1 MRPEDI
7 VALQNEPACDHNS
20 KSKSG
25 CARPKPGATQ
35 GGCCFDGARSALVP
49 ITDAAHIVHGPIGCA
64 GSSWDARGSRS
75 SGPVLYRIGM
85 TTDLADLDVIM
96 GSGEE
101 RLLGAVGHVVER
113 YSPAA
118 VFLYNTCVAAL
129 TGEDLDAIARAAAR
143 RWSVPVVPV
152 DCAGFYGNKN
162 LGNRVAGDVLL
173 KHVIGTREPDPLP
186 ARACRSGMRIHDVN
200 LIGEWNVGGEFWSVA
215 PLFDELGLRT
225 LCTLTGDARF
235 RELQGMHR
243 AEANM
248 VVCSKAMLSVA
259 RGIRERWGTPFFE
272 GSFYG
277 IADTSQALRDFARLL
292 DDPDLVQ
299 RTEAVIAREEAAAD
313 AALADYRRRLAG
325 KRVLIFSGGFK
336 SWSVIS
342 AMQELGLTVVATG
355 TEKSTEE
362 DKARIRALMGPDAQM
377 IDDNEQVTLLRLFG
391 EHRADILAAGDRY
404 IYPALKARVPFLD
417 LDHVRDIGYAGYT
430 GMIEFAR
437 QVAVS
442 VESPV
447 WAQVRARPRWAD
459 RDRRWLAAGGAEA

>member
-1 MRPEDI
+1 MKPDEI
-7 VALQNEPACDHNS
+7 LALQNEPACAHNR

-25 CARPKPGATQ
+25 CTRPQPGATQ
-35 GGCCFDGARSALVP
+35 GGCCFDGARNALVP

-85 TTDLADLDVIM
+85 TTDLAELDVIL
-96 GSGEE
+96 GSGAE
-101 RLLGAVGHVVER
+101 RLVEGVCHVVER
-113 YSPAA
+113 YRPAA
-118 VFLYNTCVAAL
+118 VFLYNTCL
-129 TGEDLDAIARAAAR
+129 TAMSGDDLSVIARTAAER
-143 RWSVPVVPV
+143 CSVAVVPV
-152 DCAGFYGNKN
+152 DCGGFYGNKN
-162 LGNRVAGDVLL
+162 LGNRIAGDVLL
-173 KHVIGTREPDPLP
+173 KHVIGTGEPPPLP
-186 ARACRSGMRIHDVN
+186 PGSEQPSIRTHAVN
-200 LIGEWNVGGEFWSVA
+200 LIGEWNVGGEFWNVA
-215 PLFDELGLRT
+215 PLLDELGLRV
-225 LCTLTGDARF
+225 LATLTGDARF
-235 RELQGMHR
+235 RDLQGMHR

-259 RGIRERWGTPFFE
+259 RGMRERWGTPFFE

-277 IADTSQALRDFARLL
+277 IADTSQALRDFARVL
-292 DDPDLVQ
+292 DDPDLAA
-299 RTEAVIAREEAAAD
+299 RTEALIAREEAKAH
-313 AALADYRRRLAG
+313 AALAPYRRRLSG

-342 AMQELGLTVVATG
+342 AMQELGLTVVASG

-362 DKARIRALMGPDAQM
+362 DKARIRALMGPDARM
-377 IDDNEQVTLLRLFG
+377 IDDNDQTTLLRLLD

-417 LDHVRDIGYAGYT
+417 LDHVREIGYAGYA
-430 GMIEFAR
+430 GIVEFGR

-447 WAQVRARPRWAD
+447 WAQVRARPRWAG
-459 RDRRWLAAGGAEA
+459 RDDAHLTAVGA

>member
-1 MRPEDI
+1 MRADEI
-7 VALQNEPACDHNS
+7 LALQNEPACDHNR

-35 GGCCFDGARSALVP
+35 GGCCFDGARNALVP

-75 SGPVLYRIGM
+75 SGSILYRIGL
-85 TTDLADLDVIM
+85 TTDLSEMDVIM
-96 GSGEE
+96 GGGEE
-101 RLLGAVGHVVER
+101 RLLGAIGHVIER

-118 VFLYNTCVAAL
+118 VFLYNTCVTAMS
-129 TGEDLDAIARAAAR
+129 GEDLDVIARGAR
-143 RWSVPVVPV
+143 RRWLVPVVPV

-162 LGNRVAGDVLL
+162 LGNRIAGDVLL
-173 KHVIGTREPDPLP
+173 KHVIGTAEPAPVP
-186 ARACRSGMRIHDVN
+186 EAAQRPGIRTHDVN
-200 LIGEWNVGGEFWSVA
+200 LIGEWNVGGEFWNVA
-215 PLFDELGLRT
+215 PLFDELGLRV

-235 RELQGMHR
+235 RDLQGMHR

-259 RGIRERWGTPFFE
+259 RGMQVRWGTPFFE

-277 IADTSQALRDFARLL
+277 MADTSQALRDFARVL
-292 DDPDLVQ
+292 DDPDLAA
-299 RTEAVIAREEAAAD
+299 RTEALIVREEAGAE
-313 AALADYRRRLAG
+313 AALASYRRRLAG

-342 AMQELGLTVVATG
+342 AMQDLGLTVVATG

-362 DKARIRALMGPDAQM
+362 DKARIRALMGPDARM
-377 IDDNEQVTLLRLFG
+377 IDDNDQTALLRAFDAYG
-391 EHRADILAAGDRY
+391 ADILAAGDRY

-417 LDHVRDIGYAGYT
+417 LDHVRDIGFAGYAGI
-430 GMIEFAR
+430 IEFAR

-442 VESPV
+442 AESPV
-447 WAQVRARPRWAD
+447 WEQVRARPRWD
-459 RDRRWLAAGGAEA
+459 GRNDHGLSRQVEGL